1 MPTTKR
7 LVTKDGRKVNVR
19 PDTLDFRDQ
28 MFVPTL
34 VEVPTTIDLEEYQR
48 LEVPI
53 LDQGTEGACTGFGL
67 ATNVNYLLRKRK
79 KVPDT
84 NSVSPWML
92 YALAKRY
99 DEWPGENYDGSS
111 ARGAMK
117 GWHKHGVC
125 SSDLC
130 GDSTRLSEDALKEAP
145 RRSLGAYFR
154 VNHKDLVAMHSAI
167 AEVGILYATASVHTG
182 WESVGADGVIKKA
195 DQIIGG
201 HAFAIVAYDEHGL
214 WIQNSWGAGWGKQ
227 GFARLTYDDWLAN
240 GSDVWVARLGVP
252 MNLLSPESVA
262 ASSSGA
268 LGHTGAYSNLELRRH
283 IISIGNEGLLSSGGT
298 FGTDRGDVEHIFAK
312 DFPAISKKWA
322 KKRILLYAHGGLV
335 DEGAAVQRVAE
346 YRAQLLKAEI
356 YPVAFIWHT
365 DFFTSI
371 TNVLQDAMRKR
382 KSEGFLDDTKDFMFD
397 RLDDALEPV
406 ARLAGKPLWSEM
418 KGNAL
423 AASSNEAGG
432 ARIVI
437 DCLNKLP
444 QDVEIHLVGHSAGAI
459 FHAPLVE
466 MLAQKGRSIKTCTL
480 WAPACTVKMFKQSYL
495 PSIEDGKIGRFALYT
510 LNDKAEQDDNCARI
524 YNKSLLYL
532 ISNALEK
539 EPHIPLYRDGEPLL
553 GLEKCI
559 TTDSRLRDLFGGRTV
574 DWVRAPNDQK
584 GQPVNYSTARHH
596 TDFDDDEATVRA
608 TLARMLGME
617 QVKGD
622 FNFKR
627 TRSSMREKREFLTDQ
642 TSK

>member
-1 MPTTKR
+1 
-7 LVTKDGRKVNVR
+7 
-19 PDTLDFRDQ
+19 
-28 MFVPTL
+28 
-34 VEVPTTIDLEEYQR
+34 
-48 LEVPI
+48 
-53 LDQGTEGACTGFGL
+53 
-67 ATNVNYLLRKRK
+67 
-79 KVPDT
+79 
-84 NSVSPWML
+84 
-92 YALAKRY
+92 
-99 DEWPGENYDGSS
+99 
-111 ARGAMK
+111 
-117 GWHKHGVC
+117 
-125 SSDLC
+125 
-130 GDSTRLSEDALKEAP
+130 
-145 RRSLGAYFR
+145 
-154 VNHKDLVAMHSAI
+154 
-167 AEVGILYATASVHTG
+167 
-182 WESVGADGVIKKA
+182 
-195 DQIIGG
+195 
-201 HAFAIVAYDEHGL
+201 
-214 WIQNSWGAGWGKQ
+214 
-227 GFARLTYDDWLAN
+227 
-240 GSDVWVARLGVP
+240 

-262 ASSSGA
+262 ASSSAA

-283 IISIGNEGLLSSGGT
+283 IISIGNDGLLSPGGT

-312 DFPAISKKWA
+312 DFSAITRKRQ

-335 DEGAAVQRVAE
+335 DENAAVQRVAE

-356 YPVAFIWHT
+356 YPISFIWHT

-371 TNVLQDAMRKR
+371 TNILQDAMRKR
-382 KSEGFLDDTKDFMFD
+382 KSEGFLDDTKDFMLD

-406 ARLAGKPLWSEM
+406 ARIAGKPIWSEM

-423 AASSNEAGG
+423 AASSNEGGG

-444 QDVEIHLVGHSAGAI
+444 QDVEIHLVGHSAGAL

-495 PSIEDGKIGRFALYT
+495 PSIENGKIGRFALYT

-539 EPHIPLYRDGEPLL
+539 EPHIPLFRDGEPLL

-559 TTDSRLRDLFGGRTV
+559 GADSRLRDLFGGKTV

-642 TSK
+642 TS